1 LDWIVQ
7 RAHGA
12 HRRLRAGQLALSST
26 NGVEQVKIVEV
37 AALQSRVND
46 AEVFQ
51 FGPFRLI
58 TSKRLLV
65 NKGEP
70 VAVGGRALD
79 ILIALL
85 ERAGEVVSH
94 RELVKQVWVDVV
106 VEESSLRVHIAGLR
120 RALGDGRGGARYIT
134 NVPGRGYCFVA
145 PVQRLAPSGPPT
157 GVSAERA
164 NLQAFPPR
172 LQRMIGRDG
181 AVETLRSEIS
191 SRRFVSIVGPG
202 GVGKT
207 TVAVAVAH
215 EMAAEFG
222 GDIRFV
228 DLGAL
233 PDDALVVSAVA
244 SAAGCLGQAQDSLTR
259 LLAFLTDKQVLLV
272 LDNCEHVIESV
283 ATLAEGLFRAAPRVY
298 ILATTREALR
308 VEGENVYLLESLG
321 SPSSEITLTAANALA
336 SPAVQLFM
344 DRAAAGGYRQ
354 ELTDEEAPVVV
365 SICRQLDGI
374 PLAIE
379 LTASR
384 ASAYGISG
392 LAQLIDDR
400 LILLWQGRRSMPR
413 HQTLRAMLDWSYN
426 LLSGRE
432 QIVLCTLSVF
442 VGAFTLEM
450 GQAVAFELDCDGLQV
465 AAVVASLVEKSL
477 ISISQTDQAT
487 SYRLL
492 DTTRAYAAAK
502 LKERGEADATA
513 RRHALYF
520 AERLVGIRA
529 NISTDLDL
537 AACARQVGDIRA
549 ALEWSFSS
557 SGDSSVGVVLAA
569 DAVPLFLRMSM
580 MSECRHWSVEAIRV
594 LTEEDRAT
602 KLELSLQLSLAIS
615 STYVHGNTEE
625 AGTAL
630 ERGLTLAASLRDAKY
645 ELELLTGLN
654 ICRAR
659 LADFRGSL
667 VAAERY
673 ASLAREFG
681 GPREI
686 VIAEW
691 MLGISYHLVGSQA
704 TAQNS
709 FERGFAR
716 AAEAGVS
723 EVHSFG
729 YDQHSR
735 ALIGYARTL
744 WGRGL
749 PDRAAEFGHR
759 AIELAARQQHPVML
773 CAPLL
778 FAIQMFMWR
787 GDQQLAG
794 DLIERLIA
802 YAGRYSLR
810 PYYAGGLG
818 LRGELMLARGETKDG
833 IEAIRMALSTLRTER
848 LFVLPSAFSRA
859 LAEGL
864 ARTGQFAEA
873 TSIIDA
879 IVADARSAPGTF
891 ELPDL
896 LRAQAVVRLA
906 ASPAN
911 HPAAEI
917 LLKDSIDCARQ
928 QSALGW
934 ELRSALALS
943 GLWADHGRTDEA
955 RTLLADVYG
964 RFTEGFCTA
973 DLTAAQ
979 RQLRAFEARTPYS

>member
-1 LDWIVQ
+1 MK
-7 RAHGA
+7 
-12 HRRLRAGQLALSST
+12 
-26 NGVEQVKIVEV
+26 NVEV
-37 AALQSRVND
+37 AALQPRVND
-46 AEVFQ
+46 AKVFR

-58 TSKRLLV
+58 TSERLLV
-65 NKGEP
+65 NDSEP

-85 ERAGEVVSH
+85 ERAGDVVSH
-94 RELVKQVWVDVV
+94 RELVKQVWADVV

-120 RALGDGRGGARYIT
+120 RALGDGRDGARYIT

-145 PVQRLAPSGPPT
+145 PVQRLAPSGPPA
-157 GVSAERA
+157 GVSAERVK
-164 NLQAFPPR
+164 LQAFPPR

-181 AVETLRSEIS
+181 AIETLRTEINS
-191 SRRFVSIVGPG
+191 KRFVSIVGPG

-215 EMAAEFG
+215 EMAADFG
-222 GDIRFV
+222 EAIRFV
-228 DLGAL
+228 DLSAL
-233 PDDALVVSAVA
+233 RDGALVVSAVA
-244 SAAGCLGQAQDSLTR
+244 SAAGCLGETQDSLTR
-259 LLAFLTDKQVLLV
+259 LLAFLADKHILLV

-283 ATLAEGLFRAAPRVY
+283 AMLAEGLIRGAPLAH

-308 VEGENVYLLESLG
+308 VEGENIYLLESLD
-321 SPSSEITLTAANALA
+321 SPPNEITLTAAEVLA
-336 SPAVQLFM
+336 SPAAQLFM
-344 DRAAAGGYRQ
+344 DCATAGGYRQ
-354 ELTDEEAPVVV
+354 ELSDEEAPVVAG
-365 SICRQLDGI
+365 ICRQLDGM

-384 ASAYGISG
+384 ASAYGIRG

-400 LILLWQGRRSMPR
+400 LILLWQGRRSVPR

-426 LLSGRE
+426 LLSERE
-432 QIVLCTLSVF
+432 QTVLCTLSVF
-442 VGAFTLEM
+442 VGAFTLDM
-450 GQAVAFELDCDGLQV
+450 ARTVAFELGRDDLQV
-465 AAVVASLVEKSL
+465 EGVVASLVEKSL
-477 ISISQTDQAT
+477 ISVSQTDHAS

-513 RRHALYF
+513 RRHAFYF
-520 AERLVGIRA
+520 AERLLGIRA
-529 NISTDLDL
+529 NISIDLDL
-537 AACARQVGDIRA
+537 TAYARQIGDIRA
-549 ALEWSFSS
+549 ALEWSFSP
-557 SGDSSVGVVLAA
+557 SGDSSVGVILAA

-594 LTEEDRAT
+594 LTDEDRAT

-615 STYVHGNTEE
+615 STYVDGNSEE
-625 AGTAL
+625 AETAL
-630 ERGLTLAASLRDAKY
+630 ERGLTLAASLGDAQY
-645 ELELLTGLN
+645 QLELLAGLN
-654 ICRAR
+654 IFRAR
-659 LADFRGSL
+659 SADFRGSL
-667 VAAERY
+667 AAAERY
-673 ASLAREFG
+673 ASLARECG

-691 MLGISYHLVGSQA
+691 TLGMSYHLVGSQA
-704 TAQNS
+704 AAQNS
-709 FERGFAR
+709 FECGFAR

-729 YDQHSR
+729 YDQHLR

-744 WGRGL
+744 WDRGL
-749 PDRAAEFGHR
+749 PDRAAQFGHR
-759 AIELAARQQHPVML
+759 AIELAGRQQHPVML

-778 FAIQMFMWR
+778 FAIQVFMWR
-787 GDQQLAG
+787 GDQQLAE

-818 LRGELMLARGETKDG
+818 LRGELMLAKGETKDG
-833 IEAIRMALSTLRTER
+833 IEAIRNALSTLQTER
-848 LFVLPSAFSRA
+848 QFVLSSAFSRA

-864 ARTGQFAEA
+864 AQTGQFAEA

-879 IVADARSAPGTF
+879 IVADAKAGPGTF

-896 LRAQAVVRLA
+896 LRAQAAVLLA

-917 LLKDSIDCARQ
+917 LLKDSLDCARQ

-943 GLWADHGRTDEA
+943 RLWADHGRPDDA

-979 RQLRAFEARTPYS
+979 RQLRAFEARTPHS